1 MSDSGETDNQ
11 TYQANARMT
20 DSGENDIY
28 GVFHQ
33 PYVSDSGESDI
44 QGRGL
49 WGYVTDAGESDI
61 GDGPTARS
69 PVALH
74 AHNENAGGHEAQPAP
89 IVAI

>member
-28 GVFHQ
+28 GSFIN
-33 PYVSDSGESDI
+33 PTGESDI

-49 WGYVTDAGESDI
+49 WGCVTDSGESDI